1 MQEPSMSNPEAPRE
15 NLART
20 AYQQLKQDI
29 IQSHFGPGEKL
40 LMSTLKSRYGLG
52 VSPLRE
58 ALSQL
63 VSERLVTAESQRGF
77 RVSPMS
83 VAELKD
89 IYDARAQ
96 LEGLIVELA
105 MARGDDLWEAGV
117 VAAHHALAKV
127 THLDSVEDQL
137 NQWDARHQAFHRAVA
152 AGCRSPQLLVVRQ
165 TLMDQAARYRHL
177 WLKRT
182 VFSEQ
187 ALAEKQREHQAL
199 LDAIL
204 ARNPQAAAMMRE
216 HLHSPI
222 SIITQVL
229 AEQGVR

>member
-1 MQEPSMSNPEAPRE
+1 MSNPEAPRE

-29 IQSHFGPGEKL
+29 IESHFGPGEKL
-40 LMSTLKSRYGLG
+40 LMSGLKTRYGLG

-83 VAELKD
+83 VAELQD

-127 THLDSVEDQL
+127 TQLNSVEDQL
-137 NQWDARHQAFHRAVA
+137 DQWDGRHQAFHEAVA
-152 AGCRSPQLLVVRQ
+152 AGCNSPQLLVVRR
-165 TLMDQAARYRHL
+165 TLMDQAARYRYL

-187 ALAEKQREHQAL
+187 ALADKQQEHQAL
-199 LDAIL
+199 LQAIL
-204 ARNPQAAAMMRE
+204 ARQPKAAAMMRE
-216 HLHSPI
+216 HLQSPVP
-222 SIITQVL
+222 IITQVL
-229 AEQGVR
+229 AEQGIS

>member
-1 MQEPSMSNPEAPRE
+1 MSNLDAPRE

-40 LMSTLKSRYGLG
+40 LMSSLKTRYGLG

-96 LEGLIVELA
+96 LEGLVVELA
-105 MARGDDLWEAGV
+105 LARGDDLWEAGV
-117 VAAHHALAKV
+117 VAAHHALSKV
-127 THLDSVEDQL
+127 THIESVEDQL
-137 NQWDARHQAFHRAVA
+137 NQWDQRHQAFHQAVV
-152 AGCRSPQLLVVRQ
+152 AGCCSPQLLVVRQ
-165 TLMDQAARYRHL
+165 TLMDQAARYRYL

-182 VFSEQ
+182 VFSAQ
-187 ALAEKQREHQAL
+187 ALVDKQQEHQAL
-199 LDAIL
+199 FDALL
-204 ARNPQAAAMMRE
+204 ARQPQAGAMMRE
-216 HLHSPI
+216 HLISPI
-222 SIITQVL
+222 AIITQVL
-229 AEQGVR
+229 TEQGVR

>member
-1 MQEPSMSNPEAPRE
+1 MSNLDAPRE

-40 LMSTLKSRYGLG
+40 LMTTLKSRYSLG

-83 VAELKD
+83 MAELKD

-96 LEGLIVELA
+96 LEGLVVELA

-117 VAAHHALAKV
+117 VAAHHALSKV
-127 THLDSVEDQL
+127 THLNSVEDQL
-137 NQWDARHQAFHRAVA
+137 NQWDHRHQLFHQAVA
-152 AGCRSPQLLVVRQ
+152 AGCCSPQLLVVRQ
-165 TLMDQAARYRHL
+165 TLMDQAARYRYL
-177 WLKRT
+177 WLKCT

-187 ALAEKQREHQAL
+187 ALQEKQQEHQAL
-199 LDAIL
+199 FDALL
-204 ARNPQAAAMMRE
+204 ARNPEAGAMMRE
-216 HLHSPI
+216 HLMSPVA
-222 SIITQVL
+222 IITQVL
-229 AEQGVR
+229 SEQGVS

>member
-1 MQEPSMSNPEAPRE
+1 MNQLDTPRE

-29 IQSHFGPGEKL
+29 IQSHFEPGKKL
-40 LMSTLKSRYGLG
+40 LMSTLKARYGLG

-77 RVSPMS
+77 RVSSMS
-83 VAELKD
+83 IAELKD

-117 VAAHHALAKV
+117 VAAHHALSKV
-127 THLDSVEDQL
+127 NYLETVEDQL
-137 NQWDARHQAFHRAVA
+137 THWDLRHQAFHQAVA
-152 AGCRSPQLLVVRQ
+152 DGCQSPQLLVVRQ
-165 TLMDQAARYRHL
+165 TLMDQAARYRYL
-177 WLKRT
+177 WLKQT
-182 VFSEQ
+182 VFSQQ
-187 ALAEKQREHQAL
+187 ALKDKQQEHLVLFNAV
-199 LDAIL
+199 L
-204 ARNPQAAAMMRE
+204 ARDSQAGAMMRE
-216 HLHSPI
+216 HLMGPVPI
-222 SIITQVL
+222 ISQVL
-229 AEQGVR
+229 GEQGVV

>member
-1 MQEPSMSNPEAPRE
+1 MSNLDTPRE

-40 LMSTLKSRYGLG
+40 LMTTLKSRYSLG

-83 VAELKD
+83 MAELKD

-96 LEGLIVELA
+96 LEGLVVDLA

-117 VAAHHALAKV
+117 VAAHHALSKV

-137 NQWDARHQAFHRAVA
+137 NQWDHRHQAFHQAVA
-152 AGCRSPQLLVVRQ
+152 AGCCSPQLLVVRQ
-165 TLMDQAARYRHL
+165 TLMDQAARYRYL

-187 ALAEKQREHQAL
+187 ALQEKQQEHQAL
-199 LDAIL
+199 FDALL
-204 ARNPQAAAMMRE
+204 ARNPEASTMMRD
-216 HLHSPI
+216 HLMSPVA
-222 SIITQVL
+222 IITRVL
-229 AEQGVR
+229 SEQGVR

>member
-1 MQEPSMSNPEAPRE
+1 MSNLDAPRE

-40 LMSTLKSRYGLG
+40 LMSSLKTRYGLG

-96 LEGLIVELA
+96 LEGLVVELA
-105 MARGDDLWEAGV
+105 LARGDDLWEAGV
-117 VAAHHALAKV
+117 VAAHHALSKV
-127 THLDSVEDQL
+127 THLESVEDQL
-137 NQWDARHQAFHRAVA
+137 NQWDQRHQAFHQSVA
-152 AGCRSPQLLVVRQ
+152 AGCCSPQLLVVRQ
-165 TLMDQAARYRHL
+165 TLMDQAARYRYL

-182 VFSEQ
+182 VFSTQ
-187 ALAEKQREHQAL
+187 ALADKQQEHQAL
-199 LDAIL
+199 FDALL
-204 ARNPQAAAMMRE
+204 ARQPQAGAMMRE
-216 HLHSPI
+216 HLMSPVA
-222 SIITQVL
+222 IITQVL
-229 AEQGVR
+229 TEQGVR

>member
-1 MQEPSMSNPEAPRE
+1 MSNLDAPRE

-40 LMSTLKSRYGLG
+40 LMSSLKNRYGLG

-96 LEGLIVELA
+96 LEGLVVELA
-105 MARGDDLWEAGV
+105 LARGDDLWEAGV
-117 VAAHHALAKV
+117 VAAHHALSKV
-127 THLDSVEDQL
+127 THLESVEDQL
-137 NQWDARHQAFHRAVA
+137 NQWDQRHQAFHQAVA
-152 AGCRSPQLLVVRQ
+152 AGCCSPQLLVVRQ
-165 TLMDQAARYRHL
+165 TLMDQAARYRYL

-182 VFSEQ
+182 VFSVQ
-187 ALAEKQREHQAL
+187 ALADKQQEHQAL
-199 LDAIL
+199 FDALL
-204 ARNPQAAAMMRE
+204 ARQPQAGAMMRE
-216 HLHSPI
+216 HLMSPVA
-222 SIITQVL
+222 IITQVL
-229 AEQGVR
+229 TEQGVR